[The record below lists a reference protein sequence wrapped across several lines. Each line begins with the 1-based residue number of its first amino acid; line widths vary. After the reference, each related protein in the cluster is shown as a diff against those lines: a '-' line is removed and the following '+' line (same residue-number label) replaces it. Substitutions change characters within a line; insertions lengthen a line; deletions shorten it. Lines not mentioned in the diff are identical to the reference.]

1 MLKAARAQGMPTMVI
16 AMITAAISQPMAIQM
31 PPKIIHNRLS
41 SSDRGDMVVLPLG
54 ALLAYLNFAYL
65 NDGGERLLTNPTV
78 IQATCRAF
86 RDGGCRPPARYGCK

>member
-1 MLKAARAQGMPTMVI
+1 
-16 AMITAAISQPMAIQM
+16 M

>member
-1 MLKAARAQGMPTMVI
+1 MSPLSLLLNLLWMIFGGIRMAIGWLIAAMI

-78 IQATCRAF
+78 IGDVPRI
-86 RDGGCRPPARYGCK
+86 